1 MTTTNTPN
9 STEGPPATTSN
20 ARGHAAAAAP
30 SPTTVHAPSST
41 NTNSNYNNPPAA
53 NAAHQ
58 EAKVTPTG
66 LNNLPAANETVAP
79 RTLSNDESIELR
91 KLLKATLKIA
101 GTTLKIDS
109 IATKEQDEEDA
120 ILLLDYAMDLV
131 EDGESVGHIAGEVS
145 ARDKYIRRVFHATQY
160 YFLALISLSRI
171 CVL

>member
-1 MTTTNTPN
+1 ML
-9 STEGPPATTSN
+9 
-20 ARGHAAAAAP
+20 RGHAAADAAAP

-41 NTNSNYNNPPAA
+41 TNTNCNNPPAA
-53 NAAHQ
+53 NATLAV
-58 EAKVTPTG
+58 EYPS
-66 LNNLPAANETVAP
+66 ANETVAP
-79 RTLSNDESIELR
+79 RALSNDESIELR

-171 CVL
+171 CVML